1 MYVLS
6 EEGGATQKAYEDVEG
21 GGGALQRPHVR
32 LCNFQSLITC
42 EGS

>member
-21 GGGALQRPHVR
+21 GGGGLFKDHMYAYVIFRV
-32 LCNFQSLITC
+32 
-42 EGS
+42 